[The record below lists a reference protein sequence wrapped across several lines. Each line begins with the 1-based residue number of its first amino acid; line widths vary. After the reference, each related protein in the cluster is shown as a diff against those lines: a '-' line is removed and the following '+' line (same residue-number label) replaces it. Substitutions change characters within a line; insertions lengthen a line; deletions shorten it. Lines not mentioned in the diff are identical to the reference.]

1 MTERSDTPS
10 TVALPSDGAS
20 VQEPHPWS
28 APEGTGG
35 NGTLVRTNLPAA
47 RGDKRDC
54 PTAVSAKARPFLQAD
69 PKPPYIPESVA
80 MFGLRAFTATIDRVE
95 AGAAPEAVIADLRS
109 TSARFEE
116 DWKAPA
122 HRGHV
127 AWTQA
132 AVRRFLAA
140 REEDQRA
147 ALGEGR
153 ALTRPAPAEWV
164 VHRDLA
170 SPDANGARA
179 YERTAWGRR
188 YASDDGRLR
197 ELWLISQG
205 PAKASRPDAELA
217 AAAYVCA
224 LGHPAADG
232 GRKPYRPLT
241 PGRDTGPS
249 PSLTQRIR
257 IVEFGCADGVARVLA
272 DWSRQECLER
282 FARDAAPILDRAVES
297 LETRPGSSCVQCKA
311 IAGCSA
317 LPRATRLLELAA
329 PRQRPRSSLSVS
341 DLRYH
346 RECPAKFHLAR
357 NLSLKSLS
365 EENPAIRL
373 GRAVDAVLNL
383 RHDAKPAQACARSSE
398 AGVQAVLDELGIDL
412 DEAVCGAAARMLDHH
427 ATYCPLADLGER
439 DRVLVQHQVTCYDEA
454 LNAVFIATPDLLYTR
469 RDGWVWRETK
479 TSSRGVY
486 EGESL
491 LRNYPQ
497 LALAALMINSGA
509 LGGNPRRSMIEL
521 EVLTVDDVI
530 RLEVSPTHPRVL
542 AEAREVLASGVEA
555 LMADT
560 SYPET
565 PGEHCED
572 CEVLEWC
579 APGGEHLAHA
589 REAQL

>member
-1 MTERSDTPS
+1 MTERFDTPS
-10 TVALPSDGAS
+10 TLAPPPDGAS
-20 VQEPHPWS
+20 AHNSRLWS
-28 APEGTGG
+28 APEGTSGD
-35 NGTLVRTNLPAA
+35 TSLVRTSLPAA
-47 RGDKRDC
+47 RSDKRDC
-54 PTAVSAKARPFLQAD
+54 PTAVSVKARPFLKAE
-69 PKPPYIPESVA
+69 PKPPYVPESVA
-80 MFGLRAFTATIDRVE
+80 MFALRAFTTTIDRAE
-95 AGAAPEAVIADLRS
+95 AGAGVDEVIAELRR
-109 TSARFEE
+109 TNARF
-116 DWKAPA
+116 DSRKAAPA

-127 AWTQA
+127 AWTEA
-132 AVRRFLAA
+132 AVLRYLAA
-140 REEDQRA
+140 RGADQRA
-147 ALGEGR
+147 ALGGGR
-153 ALTRPAPAEWV
+153 ALTRPAAAEWV
-164 VHRDLA
+164 VHRELA
-170 SPDANGARA
+170 NADVYGARA

-188 YASDDGRLR
+188 YASDDGHLR

-205 PAKASRPDAELA
+205 PAKASRSESEVA
-217 AAAYVCA
+217 AAAYVAA

-232 GRKPYRPLT
+232 GWMPYTPLA

-249 PSLTQRIR
+249 PELTQRVRVI
-257 IVEFGCADGVARVLA
+257 EFGCADGVARVLA
-272 DWSRQECLER
+272 DWTRQECVER
-282 FARDAAPILDRAVES
+282 FARDAAPILHRAVES
-297 LETRPGSSCVQCKA
+297 LETRPGSSCVKCKA

-329 PRQRPRSSLSVS
+329 PRQRTRSSLSVS

-357 NLSLKSLS
+357 NLNLKSLS

-383 RHDAKPAQACARSSE
+383 RHDAKPAHACTRGLDK
-398 AGVQAVLDELGIDL
+398 GVQAALNELAVDL
-412 DEAVCGAAARMLDHH
+412 DETGVAAAARMLDHH
-427 ATYCPLADLGER
+427 ATYCPLVDLGER
-439 DRVLVQHQVTCYDEA
+439 DRLLVQHQVTCYDEA

-509 LGGNPRRSMIEL
+509 LGGNPRRSLIEL
-521 EVLTVDDVI
+521 EVLTVDDVF

-542 AEAREVLASGVEA
+542 AEAREVLASEIEA
-555 LMADT
+555 LLADT
-560 SYPET
+560 TYPET
-565 PGEHCED
+565 PGDHCAD

-579 APGGEHLAHA
+579 APGAEHLAQA
-589 REAQL
+589 REEP